1 MDKDTL
7 QSIAV
12 NGATI
17 GISLTNVE
25 ATIRITALIVGL
37 IFTLYKFYL
46 TYKNEKSS
54 INKVKRK

>member
-1 MDKDTL
+1 MDKDTI

-17 GISLTNVE
+17 GISLTDVE
-25 ATIRITALIVGL
+25 ATIRITALLIGL
-37 IFTLYKFYL
+37 IFTSYKFYL

-54 INKVKRK
+54 INKVK

>member
-1 MDKDTL
+1 MDKDTI

-54 INKVKRK
+54 INKAKSK

>member
-1 MDKDTL
+1 MDKDTI

-25 ATIRITALIVGL
+25 ATIRITALVVGL

-46 TYKNEKSS
+46 TYMNEKSG
-54 INKVKRK
+54 INKAKSK

>member
-1 MDKDTL
+1 MDKDTI

-25 ATIRITALIVGL
+25 ATIRITALVVGL

-54 INKVKRK
+54 INKAKSK

>member
-25 ATIRITALIVGL
+25 ATIRITALVVGL
-37 IFTLYKFYL
+37 VFTLYKFYL

-54 INKVKRK
+54 INKVK

>member
-17 GISLTNVE
+17 GISLTDVE
-25 ATIRITALIVGL
+25 ATIRITALVIGL
-37 IFTLYKFYL
+37 LFTLYKFYL

-54 INKVKRK
+54 IN

>member
-17 GISLTNVE
+17 GFSLTGVE
-25 ATIRITALIVGL
+25 AGLRISALIIGIV
-37 IFTLYKFYL
+37 FTLYKFYL
-46 TYKNEKSS
+46 AYKKNEKSH
-54 INKVKRK
+54 IN

>member
-1 MDKDTL
+1 MDKDTI

-25 ATIRITALIVGL
+25 ATIRITALVVGL
-37 IFTLYKFYL
+37 VFTLYKFYL

-54 INKVKRK
+54 INKVKQK

>member
-1 MDKDTL
+1 MDKDTI

-25 ATIRITALIVGL
+25 ATIRITALVVGL

-54 INKVKRK
+54 INKVK

>member
-1 MDKDTL
+1 MDKDTI

-25 ATIRITALIVGL
+25 ATIRITALVVGL